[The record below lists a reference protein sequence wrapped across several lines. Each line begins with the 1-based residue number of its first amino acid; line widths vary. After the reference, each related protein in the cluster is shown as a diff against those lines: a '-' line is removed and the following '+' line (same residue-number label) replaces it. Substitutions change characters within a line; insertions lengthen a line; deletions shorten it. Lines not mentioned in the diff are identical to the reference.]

1 LFIFASINI
10 IKMDSVLTS
19 QKIQPK
25 SQMGYGDGQVQRTSP
40 ERLHSVEEFI
50 TKLEQA
56 IAEKI

>member
-1 LFIFASINI
+1 
-10 IKMDSVLTS
+10 MDSVLTS

-25 SQMGYGDGQVQRTSP
+25 SQMGYGDGKVQRTSP
-40 ERLHSVEEFI
+40 ERLHSVEKFI

>member
-1 LFIFASINI
+1 
-10 IKMDSVLTS
+10 MDSVLTS

-50 TKLEQA
+50 TKLEQS